1 MLTGASQLK
10 FKLVRDGYCANAP
23 ADLAYIHSL
32 KWYQKKGIYFLLY
45 SVFFDSALVVFTCHR
60 LIKCVRGPSG
70 LQRIGK
76 LLFVNNLHYL
86 AIVSLLNL
94 VEFFVMTF
102 FANILPNLL
111 PLTMVV
117 EVMVGLQLLISEQDA
132 AHGYG
137 KTTVQTGY
145 TGAPSGTGNRPS
157 NGGLRNVT
165 STDWT
170 DTKRTAATTATG
182 TSFSSHHAGTT
193 HSGLEGI
200 RYDCT
205 EEVLVDYNMT
215 MTQLSPE
222 GAIEPW
228 DGGNTSTH
236 PLTSEMPF
244 EHTGNFDAKSLDA
257 TSLGSLHNNQHR
269 SGAESYGMTTTS
281 SNNPFYQENN
291 NGGHPRSPQGTTR
304 SPLNAHN
311 GGGLSIKAIREGL
324 NNQAQRKGEA
334 ESLRSHSELSIYP
347 AVGGGGGN
355 GSYHH
360 REDQNSDLA
369 EFIRDGP
376 PAARSATQKSAGR
389 VDLNRQDSV
398 ASAASACTCQVSPS
412 NLPSSTSPGRTFYQQ
427 QQTPGN
433 GGNFSSPYDVEDG
446 GRPLTY
452 GAALT
457 SSTMAS
463 PRSNTSNGSR
473 GIAITTTGDLA
484 HQNNPAYQEYGG
496 LNFSGNAEAPFI
508 EYGNGNGHSPRLQ
521 DSQGGGGGGGVARR
535 QPSGAS
541 LGSHG
546 GNAY

>member
-23 ADLAYIHSL
+23 ADLAFIHSL

-205 EEVLVDYNMT
+205 EEVLVDYDMT

-244 EHTGNFDAKSLDA
+244 EHTENFDAKSLDA

-269 SGAESYGMTTTS
+269 SGAESYGMVTTS
-281 SNNPFYQENN
+281 SNNPYYQDNSAA
-291 NGGHPRSPQGTTR
+291 GHPRSPQGTAR
-304 SPLNAHN
+304 SPLSGIN
-311 GGGLSIKAIREGL
+311 GGGLSIKSIREGL

-334 ESLRSHSELSIYP
+334 DSLRSHSELSI
-347 AVGGGGGN
+347 AVGSGGN

-376 PAARSATQKSAGR
+376 PTSRSATQKSAGNDR
-389 VDLNRQDSV
+389 RSDLHRQDSV

-412 NLPSSTSPGRTFYQQ
+412 NLPSSTSAGRTFYQQ
-427 QQTPGN
+427 QQTPG
-433 GGNFSSPYDVEDG
+433 GGAFGGPYEAEDV

-496 LNFSGNAEAPFI
+496 LNFGANHEAPFI
-508 EYGNGNGHSPRLQ
+508 EYGNGQSPRLQ
-521 DSQGGGGGGGVARR
+521 DSQRGGGSVARR
-535 QPSGAS
+535 QPSGVS